1 MKKPEIKDRV
11 YVLKDVAPPLSFML
25 PSRNTKRF
33 PLLHFD
39 EATNTNRALR
49 YARNQKSPF
58 EDEQDGNYI
67 LEPVVFEDGVLVV
80 QKNNPVLQKFLAL
93 HPSNGDIF
101 EEFDPEKD
109 ATEKLEYLNFE
120 LDAQIAAREISI
132 DTAMAVLR
140 VMIGSRVEKMTSQEI
155 RRDIMVYARN
165 NPEDFLEMIDDSD
178 LQLRNKAAKYI
189 EMSYL
194 SLRNS
199 QRDVFFNLKDNK
211 RKMMSVPLGEDPINA
226 IAAYFKTQ
234 EGIETEEML
243 NRISQ
248 E

>member
-33 PLLHFD
+33 ALLHFD
-39 EATNTNRALR
+39 EETNTNRALR

-67 LEPVVFEDGVLVV
+67 LEPIVFEDGVLVV
-80 QKNNPVLQKFLAL
+80 QKNNPVLQKFLSL

-101 EEFDPEKD
+101 EEFDPEKE
-109 ATEKLEYLNFE
+109 AAASLEYINFE

-140 VMIGSRVEKMTSQEI
+140 VMIGSRVENMTSQEI
-155 RRDIMVYARN
+155 RRDVMVYAKN
-165 NPEDFLEMIDDSD
+165 NPEEFLEMIDDSD

-189 EMSYL
+189 EMAYL
-194 SLRNS
+194 QFRNS
-199 QRDVFFNLKDNK
+199 QRDVYFNLKDNK

-226 IAAYFKTQ
+226 MAAYFKTQ
-234 EGIETEEML
+234 EGIETEDML

>member
-11 YVLKDVAPPLSFML
+11 YVLKDGSPPLSFML

-39 EATNTNRALR
+39 EETNTNRALR

-67 LEPVVFEDGVLVV
+67 LEPIVFEDGALVV
-80 QKNNPVLQKFLAL
+80 QKNNPVLQKFLDL
-93 HPSNGDIF
+93 HPAKGDIF
-101 EEFDPEKD
+101 EEFDPEKE
-109 ATEKLEYLNFE
+109 AAENLEYLNFE

-140 VMIGSRVEKMTSQEI
+140 VMIGSRVENMTSQEI
-155 RRDIMVYARN
+155 RRDIMVYAKN
-165 NPEDFLEMIDDSD
+165 NPEEFLEMIDDSD

-189 EMSYL
+189 EMGYL
-194 SLRNS
+194 QFRNA
-199 QRDVFFNLKDNK
+199 QRDIFFNLKDNK
-211 RKMMSVPLGEDPINA
+211 RKMMSVPLGEEPINA
-226 IAAYFKTQ
+226 MAAYFKTQ
-234 EGIETEEML
+234 EGIEVEESL

>member
-1 MKKPEIKDRV
+1 
-11 YVLKDVAPPLSFML
+11 ML

-39 EATNTNRALR
+39 EETNTNRALR

-67 LEPVVFEDGVLVV
+67 LEPIVFEDGALVV
-80 QKNNPVLQKFLAL
+80 QKNNPVLQKFLDL
-93 HPSNGDIF
+93 HPSKGDIF
-101 EEFDPEKD
+101 EEFDPEKE
-109 ATEKLEYLNFE
+109 ATENLEYLNFE

-140 VMIGSRVEKMTSQEI
+140 VMIGSRVENMTSQEI
-155 RRDIMVYARN
+155 RRDIMVYAKN
-165 NPEDFLEMIDDSD
+165 NPEEFLEMIDDSD

-189 EMSYL
+189 EMGYL
-194 SLRNS
+194 QFRNA
-199 QRDVFFNLKDNK
+199 QRDIFFNLKDNK
-211 RKMMSVPLGEDPINA
+211 RKMMSVPLGEEPINA
-226 IAAYFKTQ
+226 MAAYFKTQ
-234 EGIETEEML
+234 EGIEVEESL